1 MISKI
6 VNEHSFMNIFMD
18 IFPLMLRIWDY
29 FSTTQTVH
37 VFLYFFFWRFRVYYG
52 IIDLEALF
60 GVAFNKNHCPYV
72 NTDIQCS

>member
-37 VFLYFFFWRFRVYYG
+37 VFLYFFFGDFEF
-52 IIDLEALF
+52 IMEL
-60 GVAFNKNHCPYV
+60 
-72 NTDIQCS
+72 

>member
-6 VNEHSFMNIFMD
+6 ANEHSFMNIFMD
-18 IFPLMLRIWDY
+18 IFPLVLRIWDY
-29 FSTTQTVH
+29 FSTTQTVY
-37 VFLYFFFWRFRVYYG
+37 VFLSFFWQFRVYYG

-60 GVAFNKNHCPYV
+60 GVAFNKNHCPHV